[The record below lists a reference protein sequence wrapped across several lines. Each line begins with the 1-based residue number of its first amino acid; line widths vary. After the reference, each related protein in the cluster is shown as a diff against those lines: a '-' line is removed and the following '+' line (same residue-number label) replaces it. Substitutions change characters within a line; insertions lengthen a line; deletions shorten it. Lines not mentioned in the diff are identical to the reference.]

1 MNKECKIVTISN
13 RVPTQDYYTYQYLQ
27 KSAGSNEILVLGQQ
41 PGEYTGLSDK
51 PRILYHAVKN
61 GLVTEKYIC
70 FVDAWDV
77 VFADTLESI
86 MDKYKSFN
94 SPIVIGSEKNC
105 FPSHF
110 KKEYDRLPNTSSYKY
125 LNSGVIIGETEAIL
139 EVLEAMDAANLPR
152 DYHNSQTGT
161 NYHFNDQAMYM
172 DMYLR
177 QPVKMKLDYDC
188 LIAQNMQDV
197 TEDEIVYWGGCS
209 VNPVNAKMYSFIKN
223 KETGTSPSIV
233 HWNGSSKT
241 GWSREKILKHLNLL

>member
-1 MNKECKIVTISN
+1 MSKDCKIVTISN
-13 RVPTQDYYTYQYLQ
+13 RIPTQDYYTYQYLQ
-27 KSAGSNEILVLGQQ
+27 KSVGDNEILVLGQQ

-51 PRILYHAVKN
+51 PRILYHAIKN
-61 GLVTEKYIC
+61 GLITEKYIC

-77 VFADTLESI
+77 VFADTLENI
-86 MDKYKSFN
+86 MEKYSSFN
-94 SPIVIGSEKNC
+94 SPIVIGAEKNC
-105 FPSHF
+105 FPAHF
-110 KKEYDRLPNTSSYKY
+110 KKEYDRLPHTSSYKY

-177 QPVKMKLDYDC
+177 KPVKMQLDYNC

-197 TEDEIVYWGGCS
+197 NEDELIIFSGFAGEGHFA
-209 VNPVNAKMYSFIKN
+209 NIIN
-223 KETGTSPSIV
+223 KETNSMPSII

-241 GWSREKILKHLNLL
+241 EWSREKILKHLNLL